1 MITAWLVVRKKGFTR
16 AWPSGNARLKRGQ
29 VGHFAV
35 KCDAPMPPMHKLPMS
50 SLSSAIT
57 SSGRERKEMKRFS
70 DEQESY
76 MLKGKNKES
85 AAASK
90 LKAAEA
96 RLTEGSEL
104 ERCLAVLDVMALR
117 SDAKFFRNPVP
128 VAAVPDYL
136 DVIAEPTDYATVRAK
151 LSEGQFEGYIEFAA
165 EMRRIFTNAVQYNWK
180 PDHHIHIAARACLRA
195 FEQTLGRARGI
206 EPLDEGGGGGA
217 ASAKQKLKRKSEG
230 GGGARAPQPPTTRTD
245 SASPQPAT
253 GARDR

>member
-1 MITAWLVVRKKGFTR
+1 
-16 AWPSGNARLKRGQ
+16 
-29 VGHFAV
+29 
-35 KCDAPMPPMHKLPMS
+35 MHKLPMS

-85 AAASK
+85 AAAAK

-136 DVIAEPTDYATVRAK
+136 DVIAEPTDYASVRAK
-151 LSEGQFEGYIEFAA
+151 LSEGQFEGYLEFAA

-206 EPLDEGGGGGA
+206 EPLDEGGGGA
-217 ASAKQKLKRKSEG
+217 AKQKLKRKSEG
-230 GGGARAPQPPTTRTD
+230 GVGARTLQPPPTRTD

-253 GARDR
+253 AARHGSS